1 MKNLAEERI
10 NQIVLGMQ
18 RSRVAVVGDL
28 MLDRYIWGEVERISP
43 EAPVPVVRLS
53 GESSNLGGAA
63 NVAANV
69 SALGTEVQLFGVV
82 GDDTEGELLRQLI
95 ERGGFNASG
104 VVSAPS
110 RPTIVKTRIIAGS
123 QHLVRI
129 DRETTEML
137 EHGVERKLLVRLRA
151 ALGGINAVILED
163 YNKGVLS
170 PDFIQEIIDA
180 CRSAHVPV
188 GVDPKR
194 ENFWAYKGA
203 TVFKPNLLEL
213 ENALGRTL
221 QDEDDLKEAGKEV
234 QDKLEVEH
242 LLVTRGREGM
252 ALFTG
257 GEIHTIQTHAQR
269 VHDVSGAGDTVI
281 ATIMTSLAGKA
292 DIFEAAYLANC
303 AAGVV
308 IAEIGAVPVDLQKL
322 KNACVRSDK

>member
-1 MKNLAEERI
+1 
-10 NQIVLGMQ
+10 
-18 RSRVAVVGDL
+18 

-53 GESSNLGGAA
+53 GESSNMGGAA

-69 SALGTEVQLFGVV
+69 SALGADVQLFGVV
-82 GDDTEGELLRQLI
+82 GDDAEGKLLCQLI
-95 ERGGFNASG
+95 EHGGFDANG
-104 VVSAPS
+104 VVTASS

-129 DRETTEML
+129 DRETTEKL
-137 EHGVERKLLVRLRA
+137 EHGIERKLLVRLKA

-163 YNKGVLS
+163 YNKGVLF
-170 PDFIQEIIDA
+170 PDFIHEIIEA

-203 TVFKPNLLEL
+203 TLFKPNLHEL
-213 ENALGRTL
+213 ENALGRIL
-221 QDEDDLKEAGKEV
+221 QSEDDLREAGKEV

-242 LLVTRGREGM
+242 LLVTRGRDGM

-257 GEIHTIQTHAQR
+257 GEIHTIQTQAQR

-281 ATIMTSLAGKA
+281 ATIMTSIAGKA

-308 IAEIGAVPVDLQKL
+308 IAEVGAVPIDLQKL
-322 KNACVRSDK
+322 KNACVRIGR